1 MRIYYPDHE
10 FRLLA
15 VGHFTTLNSIT
26 VRRLHTSAMSTRVAL
41 LVPLTLVVSVL
52 AAWQGPPAAVVN
64 PLAVDPAAVT
74 DGRGLYN
81 QICQSCH
88 GAAGQGTDRGP
99 ALASGTFA
107 HGSTDGDLFRSI
119 RNGVPGTQMAGFGAL
134 SDTDV
139 WRLVSYLRS
148 LRPEAVASVATSEPA
163 NGDAAAGERLFFG
176 AARCASC
183 HEVNGRGGIVGP
195 ELSGAARFT
204 PAALRQKLLAP
215 SNPIAAAGAG
225 RGGRSGPAP
234 ATITVKTKDGRE
246 IRGVRRNED
255 TFSLQL
261 TDTSG
266 QLYLLDKQTL
276 TSVVVESASLH
287 PPDYASELSRAEIDN
302 LVAYLSA
309 LHGRD
314 LARTATA
321 PPVPGGVTYER
332 LLRAKMEPHNWLMY
346 WGDYHGTHYSPLSSI
361 TPANVASLRAAWSA
375 PVPGDTVSESTP
387 LVVDGVMYG
396 TSGGS
401 PRTVTAMDAR
411 TGRQIWRFVRPQK
424 VRNPGETDVVNRGV
438 AILGHRL
445 FVGTNDAALLCLDA
459 RTGLLLWEVQVADT
473 MEGFN
478 ITSPPL
484 VVKDKII
491 VGHAGGEYALR
502 GFLDVYD
509 ITGKH
514 LWRFHTIPGPGEFGN
529 DTWKGDS
536 WKTGGG
542 GTWLTGTYDPELNTL
557 YWPIGNPAAMTDRS
571 VRGDGDNLFTDSV
584 LALDPDTGQRKWH
597 YQFTP
602 NDGHDWDSTED
613 MMLVDR
619 TWRGRNRKLLLHADR
634 NGHFYVLD
642 RTDGTFLSGTPF
654 IHQTWNK
661 GFDEKG
667 RPLPVPGSNSSPE
680 GSFLVY
686 PTAGGATNFQPPSYS
701 PITGLFYLE
710 YSEAGAQY
718 ISALQVP
725 EKGREYLGNGVA
737 KGPLARGAN
746 DPAPNSGIK
755 ALDPET
761 GKTVWDF
768 KLFQGSLTNGV
779 LATAGGVL
787 FASSRD
793 GNLIALDAKTGQHL
807 WHYQTGGNHAAAPIS
822 YAINGRQY
830 VALTAGN
837 VIYSFALGE

>member
-1 MRIYYPDHE
+1 MGP
-10 FRLLA
+10 L
-15 VGHFTTLNSIT
+15 
-26 VRRLHTSAMSTRVAL
+26 VAL
-41 LVPLTLVVSVL
+41 VVLVLSAL
-52 AAWQGPPAAVVN
+52 AAGAARQAPQLVN
-64 PLAVDPAAVT
+64 PFAGDAAGVAAGG
-74 DGRGLYN
+74 DLYSRM
-81 QICQSCH
+81 CQSCH

-99 ALASGTFA
+99 ALASATLA
-107 HGSTDGDLFRSI
+107 HGSGDADLFRSI
-119 RNGVPGTQMAGFGAL
+119 RNGVPGTQMAGFPGL
-134 SDTDV
+134 TDPDI
-139 WRLVSYLRS
+139 WRLVTYVKS
-148 LRPEAVASVATSEPA
+148 LQPNS
-163 NGDAAAGERLFFG
+163 AAAPPASESTGGDVSAGEQLFFG
-176 AARCASC
+176 AAACASC

-195 ELSGAARFT
+195 DLSNAARYA
-204 PAALRQKLLAP
+204 PAALRQKLLEP
-215 SNPIAAAGAG
+215 NNSMGSAGG
-225 RGGRSGPAP
+225 RGNRSGPPP
-234 ATITVKTKDGRE
+234 ATVVVKTKDGRD
-246 IRGVRRNED
+246 IRGARRNED
-255 TFSLQL
+255 TFSLQMVDL
-261 TDTSG
+261 SG
-266 QLYLLDKQTL
+266 ALHLFDKRTL
-276 TSVVVESASLH
+276 ASVAVENRSLH
-287 PPDYASELSRAEIDN
+287 PTDYATRLSSTDVAN
-302 LVAYLSA
+302 LVAYLST
-309 LHGRD
+309 LRGRD
-314 LARTATA
+314 PAKTAKA
-321 PPVPGGVTYER
+321 DVVPGGVTYER
-332 LLRAKMEPHNWLMY
+332 LLHARSEPHNWLMY
-346 WGDYHGTHYSPLSSI
+346 WGDYQGTHYSSLSSI
-361 TPANVASLRAAWSA
+361 TPANVRTLRAAWSA
-375 PVPGDTVSESTP
+375 PVPGENVSESTP

-445 FVGTNDAALLCLDA
+445 FVGTNDAALLCIDA

-502 GFLDVYD
+502 GFLDAYD
-509 ITGKH
+509 VTGKH
-514 LWRFHTIPGPGEFGN
+514 LWRYYTIPAPGELGN

-542 GTWLTGTYDPELNTL
+542 GTWLTGTYDPDLNTL
-557 YWPIGNPAAMTDRS
+557 YWPVGNPAAMTDRS

-584 LALDPDTGQRKWH
+584 VALDPETGQRKWH
-597 YQFTP
+597 FQFTP

-619 TWRGRNRKLLLHADR
+619 VWRGRNRKLLLHADR

-642 RTDGTFLSGTPF
+642 RTDGSFLAGTPF
-654 IHQTWNK
+654 IHQTWNS
-661 GFDEKG
+661 GFDQKG
-667 RPLPVPGSNSSPE
+667 RPIPLPGSNSSAD
-680 GSFLVY
+680 GSSFVY

-718 ISALQVP
+718 VSAPQVP
-725 EKGREYLGNGVA
+725 ERGREYLGNGVA
-737 KGPLARGAN
+737 KVPAVRGPN
-746 DPAPNSGIK
+746 DPAPNAGIK

-768 KLFQGSLTNGV
+768 KIFQGSLTNGV

-793 GNLIALDAKTGQHL
+793 GNLIALDAKTGKYL

-822 YAINGRQY
+822 YAVDGRQY

-837 VIYSFALGE
+837 VLYSFALPE